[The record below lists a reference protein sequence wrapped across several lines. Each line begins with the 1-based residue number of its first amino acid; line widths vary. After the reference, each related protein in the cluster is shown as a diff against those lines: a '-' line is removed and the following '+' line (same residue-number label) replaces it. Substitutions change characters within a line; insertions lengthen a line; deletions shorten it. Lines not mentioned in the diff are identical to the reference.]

1 MSATA
6 TARATRPAGARRA
19 ATSWSAAAGAG
30 ASTARAR
37 SQAPASR
44 PNLRVIRAAAPARS
58 TLPFL
63 AMNIIILAGAL
74 VASMLLNAQMAS
86 TAYRMKEVQ
95 VEVNIMNDHVETLR
109 TQVQEASAPDTLAA
123 KATELG
129 MVPAG
134 APGVVDLNGNRLTN
148 GTAAQAE

>member
-6 TARATRPAGARRA
+6 TARVTRPAAGRRTA
-19 ATSWSAAAGAG
+19 ANRGAAAGA
-30 ASTARAR
+30 STGSARA
-37 SQAPASR
+37 QASAR

-63 AMNIIILAGAL
+63 AMNILILAGAL
-74 VASMLLNAQMAS
+74 IASMLLNAQMAN

-109 TQVQEASAPDTLAA
+109 TEVQEASAPDTLAS
-123 KATELG
+123 KAAELG

-134 APGVVDLNGNRLTN
+134 APGVVDLNSSQLTN
-148 GTAAQAE
+148 GTAAKAE

>member
-1 MSATA
+1 MNATA
-6 TARATRPAGARRA
+6 TARAARPEAARRT
-19 ATSWSAAAGAG
+19 ATSWSGAAAGAG
-30 ASTARAR
+30 ARAR
-37 SQAPASR
+37 GQAPASR
-44 PNLRVIRAAAPARS
+44 PDLRVIRAAAPARS

-123 KATELG
+123 KAAELG

-148 GTAAQAE
+148 GTAAQAG

>member
-6 TARATRPAGARRA
+6 TARVTRPAAGRRA
-19 ATSWSAAAGAG
+19 AAAGAPAG
-30 ASTARAR
+30 STRA
-37 SQAPASR
+37 QAAATR
-44 PNLRVIRAAAPARS
+44 PDLRVIRAAAPARG

-63 AMNIIILAGAL
+63 AMNILILATAL
-74 VASMLLNAQMAS
+74 IASMLLNAQMAS

-109 TQVQEASAPDTLAA
+109 TQVQEASAPDALASRA
-123 KATELG
+123 SELG

-134 APGVVDLNGNRLTN
+134 APGVVDLGSSRLTS
-148 GTAAQAE
+148 GAAARAE

>member
-6 TARATRPAGARRA
+6 TARAARPAAARRT
-19 ATSWSAAAGAG
+19 ATSWSGAAAGAG
-30 ASTARAR
+30 ARAR
-37 SQAPASR
+37 GQAPASR
-44 PNLRVIRAAAPARS
+44 PDLRVIRAAAPARS

-123 KATELG
+123 KAAELG

-148 GTAAQAE
+148 GTAAQAG

>member
-6 TARATRPAGARRA
+6 TARVTRPAAGRRTA
-19 ATSWSAAAGAG
+19 ANRGAAAGASTG
-30 ASTARAR
+30 SARAQAST
-37 SQAPASR
+37 R

-63 AMNIIILAGAL
+63 AMNILILAGAL
-74 VASMLLNAQMAS
+74 IASMLLNAQMAS

-109 TQVQEASAPDTLAA
+109 TEVQEASAPDTLAT
-123 KATELG
+123 KASELG

-134 APGVVDLNGNRLTN
+134 APGVVDLNSSQLTN
-148 GTAAQAE
+148 GTAAKAE